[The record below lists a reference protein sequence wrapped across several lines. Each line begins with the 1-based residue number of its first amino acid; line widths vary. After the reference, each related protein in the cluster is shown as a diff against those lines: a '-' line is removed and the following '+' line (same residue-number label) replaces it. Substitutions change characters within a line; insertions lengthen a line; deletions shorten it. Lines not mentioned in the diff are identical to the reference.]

1 MGSMW
6 QSSMSS
12 QPHPTPPRPTTRPA
26 YQVRNGRNEYHLIP
40 YIGNKS
46 GFAHIFNKLVPISA
60 GTGQIIDAFG
70 GSGAFAIFCSF
81 KFGSHN
87 VIYNDNNPILTNFM
101 RCVRDN
107 PKGLMREYNIH
118 RRRSTSEYFIE
129 TRNKPLNKGLAGA
142 GRFLY
147 LSKNAFSGKIRF
159 NRSNRFNTPMRK
171 STRCPAMEEDRINT
185 ISSKIQHMEITNH
198 SFEYFENTKDAFLY
212 LDPPY
217 MNNTNNHYNGVPD
230 TEVFARFVNKAAQH
244 NQIMISEQNEPVA
257 IGITGFDH
265 IYNIRLRRSLQY
277 FTQNDSKE
285 IIAINYTPDKI
296 TTTDSA

>member
-1 MGSMW
+1 MPSEHPPEP
-6 QSSMSS
+6 SS
-12 QPHPTPPRPTTRPA
+12 PA
-26 YQVRNGRNEYHLIP
+26 SRSDYQVHNGRNEYHLIP

-46 GFAHIFNKLVPISA
+46 GFAHIFNKLVPAGA
-60 GTGQIIDAFG
+60 GTKQIIDVFG
-70 GSGAFAIFCSF
+70 GGGAFAIFCCF

-107 PKGLMREYNIH
+107 PKGLIREYNIH
-118 RRRSTSEYFIE
+118 RKRSTPEYFIE
-129 TRNKPLNKGLAGA
+129 TRNKQLKRGLAGA
-142 GRFLY
+142 SRFLY

-159 NRSNRFNTPMRK
+159 NSSNRFNAPMRK
-171 STRCPAMEEDRINT
+171 NARCPAVEADRINT

-230 TEVFARFVNKAAQH
+230 TEDFARFVNKTAQH
-244 NQIMISEQNEPVA
+244 NQIMISEQNKPDT
-257 IGITGFDH
+257 IGITGFDY
-265 IYNIRLRRSLQY
+265 IYDIWLRRSLQY
-277 FTQNDSKE
+277 FTQSDSKE
-285 IIAINYTPDKI
+285 IIAINYTPDKV
-296 TTTDSA
+296 TATDSTQCPR